1 MIPLNKPSLK
11 GTNDHE
17 KIEEL
22 RRYLFTLVDDLQFA
36 LQDLEKQINGAKVT
50 QASAIA
56 TADYTIATPDAMAYE
71 GEAYSGEEMPEEPV
85 TESTEEI
92 IEGGEE
98 DE

>member
-36 LQDLEKQINGAKVT
+36 LQDLEKQINGAKVA

-56 TADYTIATPDAMAYE
+56 TADYTAATPDAMAFDGDMPAIDTEEFIEE
-71 GEAYSGEEMPEEPV
+71 GENENERINEE
-85 TESTEEI
+85 T
-92 IEGGEE
+92 
-98 DE
+98 

>member
-36 LQDLEKQINGAKVT
+36 LQDLEKQINGAKVA

-56 TADYTIATPDAMAYE
+56 TADYTEATPDAMAFD
-71 GEAYSGEEMPEEPV
+71 GEAYSGEEMPTIPEGETIEEGD
-85 TESTEEI
+85 ESNEQ
-92 IEGGEE
+92 G
-98 DE
+98 